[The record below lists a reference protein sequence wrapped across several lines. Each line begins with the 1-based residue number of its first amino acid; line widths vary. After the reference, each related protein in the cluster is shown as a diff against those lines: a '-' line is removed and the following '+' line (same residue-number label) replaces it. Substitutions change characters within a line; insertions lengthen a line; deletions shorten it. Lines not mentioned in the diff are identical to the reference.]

1 MWTDDCNSEMQS
13 PKKNQHGLL
22 LTLALF
28 PEEDYLTIG
37 SYVSERSSRY
47 EARGKHENAKEL
59 LEA

>member
-1 MWTDDCNSEMQS
+1 MQS
-13 PKKNQHGLL
+13 PKKSQQGLL

-37 SYVSERSSRY
+37 SYVSERSPRH

>member
-1 MWTDDCNSEMQS
+1 MQS
-13 PKKNQHGLL
+13 PKKSQHGLL

-47 EARGKHENAKEL
+47 EARGKHENAKES